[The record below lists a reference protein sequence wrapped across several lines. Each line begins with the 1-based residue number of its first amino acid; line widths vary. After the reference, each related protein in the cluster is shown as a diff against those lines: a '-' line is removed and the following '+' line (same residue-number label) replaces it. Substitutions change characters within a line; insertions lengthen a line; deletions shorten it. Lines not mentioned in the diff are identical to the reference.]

1 MITSTHDFRSYI
13 NLDNYPYIQVF
24 LMYLMNF
31 KASIYAQLLDQS
43 ILNILFYQI
52 LDFMALSPDEGCH
65 LYVKIIKQQQ
75 YMQQKI
81 LNIFKDLLV
90 FYSEKRFCFI
100 KWNLRSPPD
109 SKSITIY
116 KFYLSWNA
124 ITALIRN

>member
-31 KASIYAQLLDQS
+31 KVSIYAQLLDQS
-43 ILNILFYQI
+43 ILNILFYQT

-100 KWNLRSPPD
+100 K
-109 SKSITIY
+109 
-116 KFYLSWNA
+116 
-124 ITALIRN
+124 